1 MEKTMAKCPADFD
14 FFSPEVIESPFE
26 FYEVIR
32 REAPVYHLPG
42 TEIYMVSRWED
53 IRQINR
59 DTATFSNDFQELLK
73 GPEPSPEA
81 AEIYASGYAQPPTL
95 LTLDPPQ
102 HKVYRSLINK
112 VFSAKRVEGMRD
124 YIEQVVDEL
133 IDEFIDSGECEFVRD
148 FATPLPVYVI
158 ADQLGVPR
166 KDLRRI
172 KAWSDAFASRLGGM
186 ASAEEEVENARL
198 IVEYQNYMAG
208 IIADRRE
215 NPQDDMISD
224 LANNL
229 IKPPEGE
236 RLMTVEE
243 LLSMIEQLLVA
254 GNETTTSA
262 TTGGLLSLIQ
272 LSDQLQA
279 LLDDPAMIAN
289 AVEEILRLESPSAG
303 LWRVVTRDVELR
315 GVAIPKGSL
324 LMLRYAAA
332 NRDEQVFD
340 NPEVMDVCRHNADD
354 HIAFGYGTHFC
365 PGAFLGRKEM
375 QVAYERILARMTN
388 IRLAEGKNDLTHWP
402 NMVLRGLKELHITF
416 EPRAAQAAP
425 AAMEA

>member
-1 MEKTMAKCPADFD
+1 MAKCPADFD
-14 FFSPEVIESPFE
+14 FFSPEVIESPFD
-26 FYEVIR
+26 FYQAIR
-32 REAPVYHLPG
+32 RDAPVYHLPG
-42 TEIYMVSRWED
+42 TEIYMLSRWDD
-53 IRQINR
+53 IRQVNR
-59 DTATFSNDFQELLK
+59 DTETFSNDFQDLLK
-73 GPEPSPEA
+73 GPEPSAEA
-81 AEIYASGYAQPPTL
+81 AEIYASGYEQPPTL

-133 IDEFIDSGECEFVRD
+133 IDEFIDKGECEFVRD

-166 KDLRRI
+166 EDLRRI

-186 ASAEEEVENARL
+186 ASAEEEIENARL
-198 IVEYQNYMAG
+198 IVEYQHYMAK
-208 IIADRRE
+208 IIEDRRA

-224 LANNL
+224 LANNT

-272 LSDQLQA
+272 LSDQLQV
-279 LLDDPAMIAN
+279 LLDDPGMIAN

-303 LWRVVTRDVELR
+303 LWRVVTKDVELR

-332 NRDEQVFD
+332 NRDEDVFD
-340 NPEVMDVCRHNADD
+340 EPEAMDVCRRNADE

-416 EPRAAQAAP
+416 EPRLSQHAP

>member
-1 MEKTMAKCPADFD
+1 MAKCPADFD

>member
-1 MEKTMAKCPADFD
+1 MSKCPADFD

-26 FYEVIR
+26 FYEAIR
-32 REAPVYHLPG
+32 REAPVYQLPD
-42 TEIYMVSRWED
+42 TNIYMLSRWED
-53 IRQINR
+53 IRQVTR
-59 DTATFSNDFQELLK
+59 DTKTFSNDFQELLK
-73 GPEPSPEA
+73 GPEPSAEA
-81 AEIYASGYAQPPTL
+81 AQIYAGGYEQPPTL

-112 VFSAKRVEGMRD
+112 VFSAKRVEGMRE
-124 YIEQVVDEL
+124 YIEKVVDEL
-133 IDEFIDSGECEFVRD
+133 IDGVIEKGECEFVRD

-166 KDLRRI
+166 KDLRQI
-172 KAWSDAFASRLGGM
+172 KLWSDAFASRLGGM
-186 ASAEEEVENARL
+186 ATTEEEIENARL
-198 IVEYQNYMAG
+198 IVEYQHYMVN
-208 IIADRRE
+208 IIENRRAQ
-215 NPQDDMISD
+215 PQDDMISD
-224 LANNL
+224 LANSM

-236 RLMTVEE
+236 RLMRNEE

-262 TTGGLLSLIQ
+262 ITGGLLSLIQ
-272 LSDQLQA
+272 LSDQLQV
-279 LLDDPAMIAN
+279 LLDDPGMIDN

-303 LWRVVTRDVELR
+303 LWRVVTQDVELQ
-315 GVAIPKGSL
+315 GVEIPEGSL

-332 NRDEQVFD
+332 NRDEKVFED
-340 NPEVMDVCRHNADD
+340 PDQMDVCRRNADD

-375 QVAYERILARMTN
+375 QVAFARILARLTN
-388 IRLAEGKNDLTHWP
+388 IRLADGKNDLTHWP
-402 NMVLRGLKELHITF
+402 NTVLRGLKELHITF
-416 EPRAAQAAP
+416 EARDQQPAP

>member
-1 MEKTMAKCPADFD
+1 MAKCPADFD

-26 FYEVIR
+26 FYAAIR
-32 REAPVYHLPG
+32 REAPIYHLPG

-59 DTATFSNDFQELLK
+59 DTETFSNDFQELLK

-102 HKVYRSLINK
+102 HSVYRSLINR

-133 IDEFIDSGECEFVRD
+133 IDDFIDKGECEFVRD

-186 ASAEEEVENARL
+186 ASAEEEIENARL

-208 IIADRRE
+208 IIADRRA

-272 LSDQLQA
+272 LSDQLQQ
-279 LLDDPAMIAN
+279 LLDDPSMIAN

-315 GVAIPKGSL
+315 DVAIPKGSL

-332 NRDEQVFD
+332 NRDEQVFE
-340 NPEVMDVCRHNADD
+340 NPETMDVCRRNADD

-388 IRLAEGKNDLTHWP
+388 IQLAEGKNDLTHWP

-416 EPRAAQAAP
+416 EPRAAQTVP
-425 AAMEA
+425 AAIEA

>member
-1 MEKTMAKCPADFD
+1 MSKCPADFD
-14 FFSPEVIESPFE
+14 FFSPEVIESPYE
-26 FYEVIR
+26 FYETIR
-32 REAPVYHLPG
+32 RDAPVYQLPG
-42 TEIYMVSRWED
+42 TDIYMLSRWDD
-53 IRQINR
+53 IRQVNR
-59 DTATFSNDFQELLK
+59 DTDTFSNDFQDLLK
-73 GPEPSPEA
+73 GPDPSPEA
-81 AEIYASGYAQPPTL
+81 AAIYADGYEQPPTL
-95 LTLDPPQ
+95 LTLDPPE
-102 HKVYRSLINK
+102 HKVFRSLINK
-112 VFSAKRVEGMRD
+112 VFSARRVEKMRD

-133 IDEFIDSGECEFVRD
+133 IDEFIDKGECEFVQD

-186 ASAEEEVENARL
+186 ASAEEEIENARL
-198 IVEYQNYMAG
+198 IVEYQHYLAD
-208 IIADRRE
+208 IIADRRA

-224 LANNL
+224 LANNT
-229 IKPPEGE
+229 IKHADGE

-272 LSDQLQA
+272 LSDQLQI
-279 LLDDPAMIAN
+279 LLDDPGMIDN

-303 LWRVVTRDVELR
+303 LWRVVTKDTEIQ
-315 GVAIPKGSL
+315 GVQIPKGAL
-324 LMLRYAAA
+324 LQLRYAAA
-332 NRDEQVFD
+332 NRDERVFD
-340 NPEVMDVCRHNADD
+340 EPEKMDVCRKNADE

-375 QVAYERILARMTN
+375 QVAFQRILQRMTN

-416 EPRAAQAAP
+416 DKR
-425 AAMEA
+425 EA